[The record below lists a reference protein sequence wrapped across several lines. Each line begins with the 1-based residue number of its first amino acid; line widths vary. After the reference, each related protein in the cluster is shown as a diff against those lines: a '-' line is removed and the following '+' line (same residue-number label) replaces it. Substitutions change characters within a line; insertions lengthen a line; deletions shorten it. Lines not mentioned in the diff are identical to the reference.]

1 MALLRIYAGTES
13 LQLLMCLHFRQV
25 IICRW
30 ELYQDGAPSQ
40 WIYSHSQSVHKN
52 LWDQQNY
59 AALVEPIIYMN
70 AKILFDFAMFTQHYE
85 SYENHTEND
94 CPKLNI
100 VFSLRLIRCCDTLIL
115 YI

>member
-1 MALLRIYAGTES
+1 
-13 LQLLMCLHFRQV
+13 
-25 IICRW
+25 
-30 ELYQDGAPSQ
+30 
-40 WIYSHSQSVHKN
+40 
-52 LWDQQNY
+52 
-59 AALVEPIIYMN
+59 MN

-94 CPKLNI
+94 YPKLNI